1 MGETESY
8 LYDVFGWSQRQS
20 KKRGENSQNILRNS
34 YVNWLLLRREIT
46 NVIVDFCWL
55 DTTPLTYERT

>member
-34 YVNWLLLRREIT
+34 YVNYFLLCREIT

-55 DTTPLTYERT
+55 DTTPSTYERT